1 MSDYINKDESYR
13 NHLATVSVTGKRTF
27 IHPKKPSG
35 KLHSIRAVVAWIL
48 LAFLFSAPFITMN
61 GHQMLQFN
69 VIERTFIV
77 FGVLFRPQDFFIFAL
92 SFLVLLLFIATF
104 TSIFGR
110 LWCGWACPQTIF
122 LEFVFRKIE
131 YLIEGDFLKQ
141 KTLEAM
147 KWNAEKIIKKF
158 SKHII
163 FFSISFLIANTFL
176 AYIIGSESVLKIIF
190 EPVEMHLTGFIAITI
205 FSFVFYMVFARF
217 REQACIIAC
226 PYGRFQSVMVD
237 DKTIAVTYDF
247 KRGEPR
253 GKMVKGSTETKGDC
267 IDCHQCVHVCPTGID
282 IRNGIQLECV
292 NCTACIDAC
301 DEVMTKI
308 KKPKGLIRYA
318 SYENIVKGTTFK
330 LNARNFAYI
339 SVLTILTTILIFIF
353 SNREQFDA
361 LLLRQPGTIYQQ
373 IDQTHFAN
381 MYNLKVS
388 NKTDVELKS
397 TLEVTSIPAEIKF
410 IDDFKSVEPQGI
422 KEFKLFIVVDKKYL
436 QSNTNHLEL
445 IFRTQDGGVKKIKT
459 QFLAPGKL

>member
-1 MSDYINKDESYR
+1 MSDYVNKDESYR
-13 NHLATVSVTGKRTF
+13 NHLGFISEDGKRKF

-35 KLHSIRAVVAWIL
+35 NYHTARAFVAVFL
-48 LAFLFSAPFITMN
+48 LTFLFSAPFLTMN

-69 VIERTFIV
+69 VIDRTFII

-131 YLIEGDFLKQ
+131 YLIEGDFMKQ
-141 KTLEAM
+141 KMLDTM
-147 KWNAEKIIKKF
+147 KWNSEKMLKKF

-163 FFSISFLIANTFL
+163 FFFISFLIANTFL
-176 AYIIGSESVLKIIF
+176 AYIIGSESLLKIIV
-190 EPVEMHLTGFIAITI
+190 EPVEQHIVGFSAISL
-205 FSFVFYMVFARF
+205 FSFVFYLVFARF

-253 GKMVKGSTETKGDC
+253 GKIAKGDTETKGDC
-267 IDCHQCVHVCPTGID
+267 IDCHRCVHVCPTGID

-292 NCTACIDAC
+292 NCTACIDEC
-301 DEVMTKI
+301 DDVMTKI
-308 KKPKGLIRYA
+308 KKPTGLIRYA
-318 SYENIVKGTTFK
+318 SYENIVKGTKFS
-330 LNARNFAYI
+330 LNARNIAYMSVL
-339 SVLTILTTILIFIF
+339 SVLTVILIIIF
-353 SNREQFDA
+353 ANREQFDA
-361 LLLRQPGTIYQQ
+361 LLLRQPGTIFQQ
-373 IDQTHFAN
+373 TDENHYSN

-388 NKTDVELKS
+388 NKTDVELMG
-397 TLEVTSIPAEIKF
+397 TLEVTDIPAEIRF
-410 IDDFKSVEPQGI
+410 IETYKPVEPQGI
-422 KEFKLFIVVDKKYL
+422 KEYKLFIVVDKKYL
-436 QSNTNHLEL
+436 KPNTNHLEL
-445 IFRTQDGGVKKIKT
+445 LFKTSDGAFKKIKT